1 MEASPAPP
9 QTLYPVSSP
18 FTPNDGSANQ
28 SEALVACGT
37 PASAQSEPEESEES
51 ARKKHFTAL
60 RQVVC
65 FKEME
70 MGELSEPSPALEE
83 SLGATV
89 RALFRSESAR
99 RDEEAAELRSELAKA
114 RDKAAELGAKVEQ
127 LNAQV
132 LERRAMDT
140 DSHVRA
146 MDTLNAV
153 QRASDLEREL
163 IERQHAEKMK
173 NTASSWPAFGSENLN
188 VIFSED
194 LDFLSQRSS
203 CYPPSGI

>member
-70 MGELSEPSPALEE
+70 MGELSETCG
-83 SLGATV
+83 LGA
-89 RALFRSESAR
+89 AIKAMAESEVNPIIN
-99 RDEEAAELRSELAKA
+99 EGGL
-114 RDKAAELGAKVEQ
+114 V
-127 LNAQV
+127 
-132 LERRAMDT
+132 
-140 DSHVRA
+140 
-146 MDTLNAV
+146 
-153 QRASDLEREL
+153 
-163 IERQHAEKMK
+163 
-173 NTASSWPAFGSENLN
+173 
-188 VIFSED
+188 
-194 LDFLSQRSS
+194 
-203 CYPPSGI
+203 

>member
-70 MGELSEPSPALEE
+70 MGELSETCG
-83 SLGATV
+83 LGAATHYIFG
-89 RALFRSESAR
+89 AGAR
-99 RDEEAAELRSELAKA
+99 NPKL
-114 RDKAAELGAKVEQ
+114 ELGNP
-127 LNAQV
+127 LFC
-132 LERRAMDT
+132 T
-140 DSHVRA
+140 
-146 MDTLNAV
+146 
-153 QRASDLEREL
+153 
-163 IERQHAEKMK
+163 
-173 NTASSWPAFGSENLN
+173 
-188 VIFSED
+188 
-194 LDFLSQRSS
+194 
-203 CYPPSGI
+203 